1 MPLPQPLINAPLD
14 LRPNH
19 QGQLRYLSLDD
30 SVRQSIQII
39 LSTRPGEQL
48 MQPNFGAGLATFL
61 HEPNTLI
68 TQRRIRDRIYESLT
82 QWESRILL
90 QRVDVQ
96 TPADQPS
103 HLRIEIVYQI
113 KRTGALQQMGLTM
126 QLEG

>member
-1 MPLPQPLINAPLD
+1 MPVPLPLINCPLD
-14 LRPNH
+14 LRPDP
-19 QGQLRYLSLDD
+19 QGQLHYLNLEDSL
-30 SVRQSIQII
+30 RQSIQII

-48 MQPNFGAGLATFL
+48 MQPDFGGGLATFL

-82 QWESRILL
+82 QWESRLLL

-96 TPADQPS
+96 TVPDQPS
-103 HLRIEIVYQI
+103 HLRVEIVYQI